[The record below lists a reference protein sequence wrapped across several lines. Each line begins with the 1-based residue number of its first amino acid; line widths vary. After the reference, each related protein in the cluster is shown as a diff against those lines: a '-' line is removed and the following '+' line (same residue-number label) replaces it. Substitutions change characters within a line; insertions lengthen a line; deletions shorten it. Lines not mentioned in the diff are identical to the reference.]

1 MKKNL
6 LLWLA
11 AGSALLLS
19 GCSSTLTSTYT
30 SRVAPIEDRSIQSS
44 SMMADMEADFSKIV
58 TAKSDPQQTKTDAVL
73 NAQYKC
79 IMENKIDVI
88 VDPIYKVT
96 IAENGSRYVVELTG
110 YAGYYKKAE
119 TTNPVE
125 YVKDYSVEDI
135 EKYKLLTD
143 PSFYQY
149 YYNKNS
155 NNTGDVTNY
164 FINGRGGYNAPASY
178 YEEPQPSKSEKSSA
192 VIMPSITPR
201 EMSNAYANN
210 DSYKKAKSTRDT
222 GIALTWIGI
231 GVCVGIGVPLYVAAP
246 YDRYEG
252 YDPVWRASGIAL
264 MTAGSVSA
272 FSGMIT
278 WGVGS
283 TKMRKI
289 RRNSGYALNVGTNS
303 NGVGLGLTF

>member
-11 AGSALLLS
+11 VGSTLLLS

-58 TAKSDPQQTKTDAVL
+58 TAKSDPQQTKMDAVL

-149 YYNKNS
+149 YYNKDSKNQ
-155 NNTGDVTNY
+155 GDVTNY
-164 FINGRGGYNAPASY
+164 YINGRGGYSVPTSY
-178 YEEPQPSKSEKSSA
+178 YEEPIPIKKEKSSS
-192 VIMPSITPR
+192 VILPSITPR
-201 EMSNAYANN
+201 EMSNAIANN

-222 GIALTWIGI
+222 GIALTWIGL
-231 GVCVGIGVPLYVAAP
+231 GVCVGIGVPLYVCAP
-246 YDRYEG
+246 TDYYG
-252 YDPVWRASGIAL
+252 KHNSVWSGSGVAL

-283 TKMRKI
+283 AKMRKI
-289 RRNSGYALNVGTNS
+289 RKSTMALNFGPNS
-303 NGVGLGLTF
+303 NGVGLGLSF